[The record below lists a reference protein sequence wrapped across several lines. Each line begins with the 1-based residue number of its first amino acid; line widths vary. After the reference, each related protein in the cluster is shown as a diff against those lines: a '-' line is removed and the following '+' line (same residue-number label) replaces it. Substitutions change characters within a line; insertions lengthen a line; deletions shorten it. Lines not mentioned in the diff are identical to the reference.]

1 MMFHHLTEKGEEM
14 RTPWVATAMLAAFA
28 AGPVAAQA
36 PAPKAASPKI
46 CMNCHK
52 PEAASVRGY
61 FDNVAFKSTS
71 IQLAIDDAKEIV
83 RFDPKTLKVTDGDV
97 KKDAEALREARKGH
111 ETRIAYVV
119 KDGQKWATEVWL
131 KGPVKVAKE
140 DLVTYEFVKA
150 QVDKPN
156 PNVVLIDSRPLPRFQ
171 QGTIPGAINVPY
183 PAWDKVA
190 AKLLPADKSK
200 QLVFFCQGVTCQM
213 SPLSQRKA
221 IGMGY
226 TNTKVYHQGVP
237 EWQMKDYLATRP
249 EFVKETYLDK
259 DIPAVLLDV
268 RSAED
273 AAGGRIKG
281 AVSMPS
287 SKVAGQLKAF
297 PAAKLQAPII
307 VYDGRGGA
315 DAVAAARA
323 LIKGGQQNVQVVTGG
338 LLAWQTLGYATE
350 FAGPAPTKVAYV
362 PKPRPGSIAVAEFDK
377 LAKATPADVII
388 LDVRN
393 KDEAN
398 AGMIKGAVLIP
409 EEELAARIAE
419 LPKDKRIVVHCST
432 GIRAEMAYHK
442 LKDAGYKA
450 GFLNAEIDIAKNG
463 SFRVTA
469 KA

>member
-1 MMFHHLTEKGEEM
+1 M
-14 RTPWVATAMLAAFA
+14 RTPWVVTAVLAAFA
-28 AGPVAAQA
+28 VGPVAAQA
-36 PAPKAASPKI
+36 PAPKATSPKV
-46 CMNCHK
+46 CMNCHQ
-52 PEAASVRGY
+52 PMAGSIRGY

-71 IQLAIDDAKEIV
+71 IQLAIDDVKEIV

-97 KKDAEALREARKGH
+97 KKPAEALREARKGH
-111 ETRIAYVV
+111 ETRIAYVE
-119 KDGQKWATEVWL
+119 KDGQKWATEVIL

-140 DLVTYEFVKA
+140 DLVNFEFIRK
-150 QVDKPN
+150 QVEKPDA
-156 PNVVLIDSRPLPRFQ
+156 NVVLIDSRPLPRFQ
-171 QGTIPGAINVPY
+171 QGTIPGAINIPY

-226 TNTKVYHQGVP
+226 KNTKVYHEGVP
-237 EWQMKDYLATRP
+237 EWQTKDYLVTRP
-249 EFVKETYLDK
+249 EFVKEAYVDK
-259 DIPAVLLDV
+259 DIPSIILDV
-268 RSAED
+268 RSPEE

-281 AVSMPS
+281 AVDMPL
-287 SKVAGQLKAF
+287 AALKKEVKTF
-297 PAAKLQAPII
+297 PPAKLQAPII
-307 VYDGRGGA
+307 VYDGRGGP
-315 DAVAAARA
+315 DAIAAARE
-323 LIKGGQQNVQVVTGG
+323 LIKGGQQNVQVLSGG
-338 LLAWQTLGYATE
+338 LLGWQAKGYATE
-350 FAGPAPTKVAYV
+350 FNTPAPTKVAYV
-362 PKPRPGSIAVAEFDK
+362 PKPRPGSIALDEFSK

-393 KDEAN
+393 VDEAN

-419 LPKDKRIVVHCST
+419 LPKDKRIIVHCST

-442 LKDAGYKA
+442 LKDAGYKV
-450 GFLNAEIDIAKNG
+450 GFLNADIDIDKQGAFKI
-463 SFRVTA
+463 TT

>member
-1 MMFHHLTEKGEEM
+1 M
-14 RTPWVATAMLAAFA
+14 RTPWVVTAALAAVV

-36 PAPKAASPKI
+36 PAPKATSPKI
-46 CMNCHK
+46 CMNCHQ
-52 PEAASVRGY
+52 PAAGSVRGY

-83 RFDPKTLKVTDGDV
+83 RFDPKTLKVTDGDAQ
-97 KKDAEALREARKGH
+97 KPAESLREARKGH
-111 ETRIAYVV
+111 ETRVV
-119 KDGQKWATEVWL
+119 FVEKDGQKWATEIIL

-140 DLVTYEFVKA
+140 DLVTYDFVRR
-150 QVDKPN
+150 QVEKPD
-156 PNVVLIDSRPLPRFQ
+156 PKVMLIDSRPLPRFQ
-171 QGTIPGAINVPY
+171 QGSIPGAVNIPY

-190 AKLLPADKSK
+190 AKLLPADKST

-221 IGMGY
+221 IAMGY
-226 TNTKVYHQGVP
+226 KNTKVYHEGVP
-237 EWQMKDYLATRP
+237 EWQTKDYLVTRP
-249 EFVKETYLDK
+249 EFVKEAYVDK
-259 DIPAVLLDV
+259 DIPSIILDV

-281 AVSMPS
+281 AYDMPIT
-287 SKVAGQLKAF
+287 ALKKEVKNF
-297 PAAKLQAPII
+297 PAPKLQAPII

-315 DAVAAARA
+315 EAIAAARE
-323 LIKGGQQNVQVVTGG
+323 LIKAGQQNVQVLSGG
-338 LLAWQTLGYATE
+338 LLGWQAKGYATE
-350 FAGPAPTKVAYV
+350 FNSPAPTKVAYV
-362 PKPRPGSIAVAEFDK
+362 PKPRPGSIAADEFGK
-377 LAKATPADVII
+377 LAKATPADVVI

-409 EEELAARIAE
+409 EEELASRIAE
-419 LPKDKRIVVHCST
+419 LPKDKRIIVHCST

-442 LKDAGYKA
+442 LKDAGFKA
-450 GFLNAEIDIAKNG
+450 GFLNAEIDIDKNG
-463 SFRVTA
+463 NFKVTA